1 MPSLVETKYNVS
13 QTKRA
18 DIDSVDQSFILSWLQ
33 QYLLIKVLPISQLMS
48 KQNGYLDEI
57 VRK

>member
-18 DIDSVDQSFILSWLQ
+18 DIDSVDHSFMLS
-33 QYLLIKVLPISQLMS
+33 
-48 KQNGYLDEI
+48 
-57 VRK
+57 